1 MWLKPFMKIRSVV
14 RLTLFF
20 SKSIK
25 GIWSMSIEE
34 IAKVLEKIEREDCLN
49 EEETFASLE
58 GYLQEIIS
66 VYMALIGDLPEY
78 KKMGID
84 LPEEVILQQVK
95 NLDEAVQYHDLIKLY
110 DTLKYEVQDTF
121 NLYKE
126 IKIEMRK

>member
-1 MWLKPFMKIRSVV
+1 
-14 RLTLFF
+14 
-20 SKSIK
+20 
-25 GIWSMSIEE
+25 MSIEE
-34 IAKVLEKIEREDCLN
+34 IANVLEKIEREDCLN